1 MAWSSNKGNSN
12 GIWMRFQPWWNEVSP
27 QQVKNN
33 RKKSEFLRL
42 QVPEK
47 RGRKRKLSD
56 VFSQKMVKRELKKR
70 KSTPKKVAKRL
81 SDSPRFPGTISRS
94 LIYERMKVKGKRK
107 GKWQIYSSSICFLK
121 MVISWASM
129 RKRFLKRLHWEIL
142 TSKSGWPLLRMDQF
156 WMEVPSVASH
166 FQTIGKSEKRSLVF
180 STTSLGG
187 LIQAVRRTASITIS
201 GRRTNLQKFWMWI
214 NTHRISW
221 TFVEFVILQG

>member
-1 MAWSSNKGNSN
+1 MAWSSNKSNSVE
-12 GIWMRFQPWWNEVSP
+12 IWMSFQPGWNEVSP
-27 QQVKNN
+27 DQVKAH

-70 KSTPKKVAKRL
+70 KATPKKVAKRL

-107 GKWQIYSSSICFLK
+107 GKWKSYWSSISFFE

-129 RKRFLKRLHWEIL
+129 RERFLKRLLWEIL
-142 TSKSGWPLLRMDQF
+142 TSKNGWLMLRTDPFQ
-156 WMEVPSVASH
+156 MEVLSVASR
-166 FQTIGKSEKRSLVF
+166 FQMFGKNEKR
-180 STTSLGG
+180 
-187 LIQAVRRTASITIS
+187 
-201 GRRTNLQKFWMWI
+201 N
-214 NTHRISW
+214 
-221 TFVEFVILQG
+221 